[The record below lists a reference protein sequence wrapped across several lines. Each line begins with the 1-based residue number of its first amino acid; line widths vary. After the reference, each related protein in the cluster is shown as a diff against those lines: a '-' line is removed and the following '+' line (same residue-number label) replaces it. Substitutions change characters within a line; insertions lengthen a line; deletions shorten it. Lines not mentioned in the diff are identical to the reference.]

1 MNRFIIATHST
12 LAEGFANV
20 IRFFNAELEHVQFI
34 NAYVE
39 SQEFEKEFRACLE
52 SVKGQNVIVCTDIL
66 GGSVNQVAARLMPE
80 YDYQLV
86 TGINLPL
93 LLEMIFVPND
103 IHEEQI
109 DEIVARAKEQII
121 HLRRD
126 TLAEHVLAD
135 GEETD
140 EL

>member
-1 MNRFIIATHST
+1 M
-12 LAEGFANV
+12 
-20 IRFFNAELEHVQFI
+20 
-34 NAYVE
+34 
-39 SQEFEKEFRACLE
+39 
-52 SVKGQNVIVCTDIL
+52 
-66 GGSVNQVAARLMPE
+66 NQVAARLMPE